1 LVHLWAREHQSS
13 GDALVAEAVVKKR
26 KPLVFSPTQWTLTI
40 MSRIEMH
47 IAKPCNQSWAAMA
60 GDDRVRHCGVCRKNV
75 FNIAEMTAA
84 EVEALIRETNGRF
97 CARLYR
103 RADGGVMTKDCPKGL
118 AKVRRKRAFA
128 LAQVGVTM
136 LLAGSLSGCMGSTGS
151 GSETGDVAVAPQ
163 KAAPA
168 QKIPVIQKRQE

>member
-1 LVHLWAREHQSS
+1 M
-13 GDALVAEAVVKKR
+13 AE
-26 KPLVFSPTQWTLTI
+26 
-40 MSRIEMH
+40 IEIR

-60 GDDRVRHCGVCRKNV
+60 GNDRVRHCGVCRKNV

-84 EVEALIRETNGRF
+84 EVETLIRDTNGRF

-103 RADGGVMTKDCPKGL
+103 RADGGIMTKDCPKGL

-128 LAQVGVTM
+128 LAQVGATM

-151 GSETGDVAVAPQ
+151 GSETGDVAVASH

-168 QKIPVIQKRQE
+168 HKLPVIPKRKE